1 VPLTKIEI
9 LLEINVFIENTE
21 LRRLIIRHG
30 GISDNYQTHR
40 ITHFACDQF
49 TDAQLKQ
56 ISSKV
61 RIKERMFRVTIAW
74 ILESISKGSK
84 QPEANYSPDGIRGR
98 DGSNILQ
105 MFSKANTGNNNDDEI
120 VKNSATSNSEIYG
133 AGKRDVINA
142 NVRQKHI
149 LDQSSSSSRM
159 ICENDGNRDGS
170 SDCKSNRN
178 TSSKKVS
185 GTAINNHDNNDDE
198 FKLNSCKQSDVT
210 SDRSSSNGDGSG
222 NHKDSY
228 VADTDSKI
236 NLNISSNSYVN
247 SASKS
252 NISNYNEAVKND
264 SNYTINDSISGSERN
279 NNVTLNNQD
288 TNCTENFIGS
298 NNAQN
303 NLSLDNRM
311 NNTIIKPT
319 TIIQKQRQQ
328 QLNQPPPPPPPQ
340 MSKSNT
346 RSIASAENEPAR
358 FLEQYFQQSRLHFI
372 GETIMRMNEIV
383 FLNVMVMKV
392 ISKRLILMQ

>member
-1 VPLTKIEI
+1 MKCLSLKLKSNWK
-9 LLEINVFIENTE
+9 LLIENTE

-105 MFSKANTGNNNDDEI
+105 MFSKANTGNNNDGDM
-120 VKNSATSNSEIYG
+120 VKNSATNNSEIYS
-133 AGKRDVINA
+133 ADKIDLINA
-142 NVRQKHI
+142 NVHKKRI
-149 LDQSSSSSRM
+149 LDQSSSSSSS
-159 ICENDGNRDGS
+159 ITCENDSNRDSS
-170 SDCKSNRN
+170 SDCKSDRN
-178 TSSKKVS
+178 TSSKNISDITIK
-185 GTAINNHDNNDDE
+185 NHGNNDDD
-198 FKLNSCKQSDVT
+198 FKIKSCKQSDVT

-228 VADTDSKI
+228 LADTDSKI
-236 NLNISSNSYVN
+236 NLNISSDRYVI

-252 NISNYNEAVKND
+252 NIS
-264 SNYTINDSISGSERN
+264 SNSETINHKRISDSISGSERK
-279 NNVTLNNQD
+279 NNVTLNNHD
-288 TNCTENFIGS
+288 TNSTENFIGS
-298 NNAQN
+298 NNPQN
-303 NLSLDNRM
+303 NSSLDDRM
-311 NNTIIKPT
+311 NNTTIKST
-319 TIIQKQRQQ
+319 MIIQKQRQQ
-328 QLNQPPPPPPPQ
+328 PYNQPPPPPQ

-372 GETIMRMNEIV
+372 GEAD
-383 FLNVMVMKV
+383 MK
-392 ISKRLILMQ
+392 LIAIF

>member
-1 VPLTKIEI
+1 M
-9 LLEINVFIENTE
+9 
-21 LRRLIIRHG
+21 RRLIIRHG

-84 QPEANYSPDGIRGR
+84 EPEANYSPDGIRGR
-98 DGSNILQ
+98 DGSNILK
-105 MFSKANTGNNNDDEI
+105 MFSKANTGNNNDDDI
-120 VKNSATSNSEIYG
+120 VKNSATSNREIFG
-133 AGKRDVINA
+133 AGKRDAVNA

-149 LDQSSSSSRM
+149 LDQSSSSSGM
-159 ICENDGNRDGS
+159 ICENDDNRDCS
-170 SDCKSNRN
+170 SDCKKNIK
-178 TSSKKVS
+178 TSSKVVS
-185 GTAINNHDNNDDE
+185 GTAINNHDDNNDE
-198 FKLNSCKQSDVT
+198 FNRSSFKQSDVT
-210 SDRSSSNGDGSG
+210 SDRSSNGDVSG

-236 NLNISSNSYVN
+236 NLNISSNSFVN
-247 SASKS
+247 SANKS
-252 NISNYNEAVKND
+252 TISNDNEAVKNY
-264 SNYTINDSISGSERN
+264 SNWTINDSISGSERN
-279 NNVTLNNQD
+279 NNVILNNHD
-288 TNCTENFIGS
+288 TNSTENFIGS
-298 NNAQN
+298 KIAQSDSN
-303 NLSLDNRM
+303 IDNRM
-311 NNTIIKPT
+311 KNTIIKPI

-328 QLNQPPPPPPPQ
+328 HFNQPPPPPQ

-372 GETIMRMNEIV
+372 GRTIMIMIDII
-383 FLNVMVMKV
+383 FLNVVVMMM
-392 ISKRLILMQ
+392 ISKRLIVMQ